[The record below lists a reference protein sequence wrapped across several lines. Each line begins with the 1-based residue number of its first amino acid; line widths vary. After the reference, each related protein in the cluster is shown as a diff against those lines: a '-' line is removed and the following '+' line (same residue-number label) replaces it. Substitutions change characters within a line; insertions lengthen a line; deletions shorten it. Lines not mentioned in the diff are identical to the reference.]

1 MVGTPAAASGQRSAL
16 SLPGLGDEHVW
27 PVLSSFDKACT
38 NRVRQDIISFLTKA
52 FFLPQAMFKEITLP
66 IDLQTFGSPF
76 LPFTQNRLHPFCH
89 LGKPNDY
96 VPVDGHYD
104 GEPNVPNSLFVSIF
118 DRLDQIGCDLVMRQL
133 IDSTPSA
140 TNRNKV
146 TGFAR
151 VYPEWDIMRQS
162 FAVGNLHERQW

>member
-1 MVGTPAAASGQRSAL
+1 MVGTPAATSGQRSAL

-76 LPFTQNRLHPFCH
+76 LPFTQNRLHPLCH
-89 LGKPNDY
+89 LGKQNDY
-96 VPVDGHYD
+96 VHVVRHYD
-104 GEPNVPNSLFVSIF
+104 DEPNVPNSLFVSIF
-118 DRLDQIGCDLVMRQL
+118 DRLDQIGCDLVMCQL
-133 IDSTPSA
+133 IHSTSSA

-146 TGFAR
+146 TGLAR
-151 VYPEWDIMRQS
+151 INPEWDIMRQS
-162 FAVGNLHERQW
+162 FAFGNLHE